1 MDARAA
7 VNFKITDLAAEL
19 DETASSSDK
28 QGVLNYSQRRRS
40 AEFHQGLRFPEIAST
55 LETLGLDPELQRPVK
70 AALHSEGEILDD
82 QSLAPSGRCDFGP
95 VRYFLMKKQSMR
107 LAMTV
112 TARCGLGVG
121 ERDSRKR
128 SLPVRTCRLFRLN
141 SNAIWIQKENQS
153 IQMRQG
159 P

>member
-82 QSLAPSGRCDFGP
+82 QSLAPSGRCDFGL
-95 VRYFLMKKQSMR
+95 VRYFLMKKQKNASCDDGDCPMWAWGR
-107 LAMTV
+107 G
-112 TARCGLGVG
+112 ARFA
-121 ERDSRKR
+121 K
-128 SLPVRTCRLFRLN
+128 
-141 SNAIWIQKENQS
+141 AIFACKNL
-153 IQMRQG
+153 
-159 P
+159 